1 MVDIQT
7 VSIVIASASVMA
19 GVLYYIFQI
28 RHQTKMRQ
36 TDLIM
41 RLYSTLGSKEFVEND
56 PKIFNQEFKDL
67 EGFLQKYS
75 SFSKFMESSDYAP
88 FMMDS
93 MFFEGVGILLY
104 RKLVDIELVDDL
116 FSSPI
121 ITIWEKTKP
130 MTEALRK
137 HFDRPQIAE
146 WFEYL
151 YNEMKKREQKL
162 QQSAAKGE

>member
-1 MVDIQT
+1 VSIVVDIQT
-7 VSIVIASASVMA
+7 VSIAVASA
-19 GVLYYIFQI
+19 GVFLAAIYYIFQI
-28 RHQTKMRQ
+28 RHQTKLRQ

-67 EGFLQKYS
+67 EGFMHKYG
-75 SFSKFMESSDYAP
+75 SFSKFMESPDYAP

-121 ITIWEKTKP
+121 ISIWEKMLP
-130 MTEALRK
+130 MTKALREY
-137 HFDRPQIAE
+137 FNRPQMGE
-146 WFEYL
+146 WFECL
-151 YNEMKKREQKL
+151 YNEMKKREQTLK
-162 QQSAAKGE
+162 A